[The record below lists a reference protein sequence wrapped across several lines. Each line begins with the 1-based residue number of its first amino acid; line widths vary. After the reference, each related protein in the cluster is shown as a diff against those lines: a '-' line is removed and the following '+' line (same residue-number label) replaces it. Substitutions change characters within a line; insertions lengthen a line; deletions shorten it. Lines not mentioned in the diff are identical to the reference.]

1 MLKTGEEIAQLRQLF
16 GNDPT
21 LVERRFLSGGPAG
34 VECCVLYFDGMS
46 DADQIAQQVIR
57 PVQEACLLTAARA
70 REVLRRRFVRAGEL
84 EEKEGL
90 EPLALSLQAGDC
102 LFFAQGAPGALV
114 VSAKGFPQRSVEEP
128 QSERAAV
135 GSREGFTESI
145 IANLALLRRRVRS
158 PRLRVKF
165 LEAGET
171 VRQKIAVCYLEG
183 LAPQSLLDEVT
194 RRLDAVKQEDLTD
207 AYPLCAKIMDKPLSP
222 FRTAGL
228 TERPDTAA
236 SKLLEGRVGLLIDG
250 SPVMITAPFFFIE
263 HFQGVDDYH
272 QNFLIASFSRV
283 LRLICFF
290 VSLTLPALYVSM
302 VQFHQELIPTK
313 LLLSIAAARE
323 GVPFPLVLETLIL
336 LIAFELLRDASY
348 RMSPTMGQ
356 SLSIVGALV
365 LGEASV
371 SARLVSAPLV
381 IVAAAT
387 GAAGLCNPQLKTVS
401 VVGRFGMLL
410 IASFSGFYG
419 VIFGLCVL
427 LLSLCATQSFG
438 YAFTDY
444 LVPDKPGQLR
454 DALLRAPWARLST
467 HSLTGRDHGA
477 EG

>member
-1 MLKTGEEIAQLRQLF
+1 M
-16 GNDPT
+16 
-21 LVERRFLSGGPAG
+21 
-34 VECCVLYFDGMS
+34 
-46 DADQIAQQVIR
+46 
-57 PVQEACLLTAARA
+57 
-70 REVLRRRFVRAGEL
+70 RAGEL

-158 PRLRVKF
+158 SRLRVKF

-272 QNFLIASFSRV
+272 QNFLIASVSRV

-313 LLLSIAAARE
+313 LLL
-323 GVPFPLVLETLIL
+323 
-336 LIAFELLRDASY
+336 
-348 RMSPTMGQ
+348 
-356 SLSIVGALV
+356 
-365 LGEASV
+365 
-371 SARLVSAPLV
+371 
-381 IVAAAT
+381 
-387 GAAGLCNPQLKTVS
+387 
-401 VVGRFGMLL
+401 
-410 IASFSGFYG
+410 
-419 VIFGLCVL
+419 
-427 LLSLCATQSFG
+427 
-438 YAFTDY
+438 
-444 LVPDKPGQLR
+444 
-454 DALLRAPWARLST
+454 
-467 HSLTGRDHGA
+467 
-477 EG
+477 